1 MNLVW
6 TSVMLIGISMM
17 VLGNVDEIMNTLLA
31 GGTKAVELSIKLWA
45 IYTLWL
51 GILKIVEDTGLDKK
65 LSKLLTP
72 VIRFLFGKQDEYTNN
87 QIAINITS
95 NILGMGNAALP
106 SGLNAIKG
114 LNKNRTGKYATSA
127 MIMLVI
133 LNSTSL
139 ELLPTTVISLRASAG
154 SVAPADIIIPTII
167 ATLSSTVVG
176 ILLVKVCSKIFKD
189 KN

>member
-1 MNLVW
+1 
-6 TSVMLIGISMM
+6 MLIGISMM
-17 VLGNVDEIMNTLLA
+17 ILGNVDEIMNTLLA

-45 IYTLWL
+45 IYALWL

-65 LSKLLTP
+65 LAKLLTP
-72 VIRFLFGKQDEYTNN
+72 IIRFLFGKQDEYTNN

-127 MIMLVI
+127 MIMLVM

-139 ELLPTTVISLRASAG
+139 DLLPTTVISLRASAG
-154 SVAPADIIIPTII
+154 SITPADIIIPTII
-167 ATLSSTVVG
+167 ATLSSTLVG
-176 ILLVKVCSKIFKD
+176 IFLCKICSKIFKD
-189 KN
+189 RN